1 VSLTLSRRHLL
12 ALSPFS
18 LLAADTISPAYPSQS
33 QEAAAEVV
41 GVSHANLK
49 RVKELVS
56 AQPALAKA
64 SYDWGFGDWETA
76 LGAASH
82 VGNREIALYLLEN
95 GAPATI
101 FSATMLGQ
109 LEVVKAFVAAQ
120 PGIHLVP
127 GPHGIPL
134 LAHAFAGGP
143 PAAAVKEFLQTLP
156 PVPAPPVIPDAQ
168 KTHFSGVYTFGP
180 GPTEK
185 ITIST
190 NKALFQFT
198 RQGRP
203 ARNLSLATG
212 NWVSGNEFHPAG
224 APAVRIRFAET
235 SAEFT
240 LQIFDPELVLTAR
253 RPKP

>member
-1 VSLTLSRRHLL
+1 MSFSRRLLL
-12 ALSPFS
+12 ALAPGS
-18 LLAADTISPAYPSQS
+18 LLAADSISPTYPTQS
-33 QEAAAEVV
+33 QEAAAEIV

-64 SYDWGFGDWETA
+64 SCDWGFGDWETA

-109 LEVVKAFVAAQ
+109 LDVVKAFVAAQ
-120 PGIHLVP
+120 PGIHTVP

-143 PAAAVKEFLQTLP
+143 PASAVKEFLQTLP
-156 PVPAPPVIPDAQ
+156 PLPAPPVILDAQ
-168 KTHFSGVYTFGP
+168 KALLSGVYTFGP
-180 GPTEK
+180 GPTEN

-190 NKALFQFT
+190 NKALLQFT

-203 ARNLSLATG
+203 ARNLFL
-212 NWVSGNEFHPAG
+212 VSDHEFYPAG
-224 APAVRIRFAET
+224 SPAVRVRFAET
-235 SAEFT
+235 PTEFT
-240 LQIFDPELVLTAR
+240 LQIFDPGLVLTAR